1 MDYRADGEENL
12 HVVEGEK
19 RVGAM
24 LVDVEQELAILDPTD
39 CDDGDRRQQEIMG
52 EGRRGVGLPRKG
64 AKVNLVPSLS

>member
-1 MDYRADGEENL
+1 MGRKIFTLSRERSGLA
-12 HVVEGEK
+12 
-19 RVGAM
+19 AQ
-24 LVDVEQELAILDPTD
+24 LVHVEQELAMLDPTD